1 MPHGPSSTTMSDIEN
16 GDFNALAAKTFRKL
30 DQSLE
35 WEPGS
40 ARRTYEGG
48 DPAPIENRVVLDLQA
63 VPTDHLLNEIRRRL
77 NSVSSADHT
86 QVWPPP
92 HLRVD
97 DPDEIVQNGV
107 SRPRR
112 SQLPG

>member
-35 WEPGS
+35 WAPGS

-48 DPAPIENRVVLDLQA
+48 DPEPLERNVVLTLQS
-63 VPTDHLLNEIRRRL
+63 VPTDDLLGEIRRRIY
-77 NSVSSADHT
+77 SVGGADDV
-86 QVWPPP
+86 QGWPPP

-97 DPDEIVQNGV
+97 DPDKSVEGGV
-107 SRPRR
+107 RRPR
-112 SQLPG
+112 PG